1 MTTKISFVCIAVF
14 LMFGGAF
21 LVGEIET
28 QAEDHQGLPRVL
40 VIDIEGEIR
49 AGTVQFIKRTLKE
62 AEAGAFDLVVIQLNT
77 PGGLLKATE
86 EISRLLLDSKIKT
99 AVFISKSGGW
109 AFSAGTFILLSA
121 EVAASHPNASI
132 GAAQPRGLGIEGT
145 AEPDEKIIEAS
156 SQWMRSLA
164 EARSRNAEIAEKFVR
179 ENLTL
184 SGQEAHEQKIIDF
197 TAVSLDEFLSKVGL
211 EGAVLKEINPNFLE
225 QILSFL
231 SISFLIPLL
240 LGIGSLGLFF
250 VFRTGEVEI
259 GIFAVI
265 ALLLGL
271 WGMGAINLSALGA
284 TLLLFGI
291 TLIILEIFAVPGFG
305 VFGIAGTAAFLFGIL
320 TFAQE
325 PFLPNVFTQTT
336 FWLVM
341 GMALGISVFFIV
353 LSRLS
358 LKTLRAK
365 AKAGPEALIGKTAV
379 VIETLNPYG
388 RVRIESEDWA
398 ANNISDKEIIEV
410 GKKVKIIKIQGN
422 TIYV

>member
-1 MTTKISFVCIAVF
+1 MAIISFVFFIAI
-14 LMFGGAF
+14 LMLVSAF
-21 LVGEIET
+21 LVGGVEAET
-28 QAEDHQGLPRVL
+28 KDLAKPPRVL

-49 AGTVQFIKRTLKE
+49 AGTTQFIKRSLLQAEKE
-62 AEAGAFDLVVIQLNT
+62 GFNLVVIQINT

-86 EISRLLLDSKIKT
+86 EITRLLLDSKIKT
-99 AVFISKSGGW
+99 AVFVHKSGGW

-121 EVAASHPNASI
+121 EIAVSHPNASI
-132 GAAQPRGLGIEGT
+132 GAAQPRVFGVGE
-145 AEPDEKIIEAS
+145 AVEPDEKIIEAS
-156 SQWMRSLA
+156 SRWMRSLA
-164 EARSRNAEIAEKFVR
+164 EARSRNPEIAEKFVR

-184 SGQEAHEQKIIDF
+184 SGQEAYEQKIINF

-211 EGAVLKEINPNFLE
+211 EGAVLEKIKPSFLE
-225 QILSFL
+225 QILSFF

-250 VFRTGEVEI
+250 VFRTGEVEV

-271 WGMGAINLSALGA
+271 WGMGAINLSALG
-284 TLLLFGI
+284 TILLLFGI
-291 TLIILEIFAVPGFG
+291 TLVIIEIFVVPGLGIFG
-305 VFGIAGTAAFLFGIL
+305 VAGTAAFLFGIL

-325 PFLPNVFTQTT
+325 PFLSNVFTQAG

-341 GMALGISVFFIV
+341 GMALGVSAFFII

-358 LKTLRAK
+358 LKTFRAK
-365 AKAGPEALIGKTAV
+365 AKTGPEALIGKTAI

-388 RVRIESEDWA
+388 KARINHEDWA
-398 ANNISDKEIIEV
+398 AKITLNERIIHVGEKVEIV
-410 GKKVKIIKIQGN
+410 KIQGN
-422 TIYV
+422 TIIVK